1 MVKRMADKEKLSALM
16 DGELIDKV
24 LIQELVDDQEGLEA
38 WEHYHLIGDVLRGD
52 APERPEWNIAESV
65 ALALENEPVHNTNAT
80 APLRVVAETP
90 LTVEEQPVPAK
101 ARRQMPAWLSQLGQ
115 VAVAACV
122 SFVVILGVQQYGNGN
137 HAPGAQSQ
145 DDQIPV
151 LQTIPLSGTAEPVSL
166 TRDSVQKQ
174 SHEANL
180 QEQRRRVNALLQ
192 DYELQLRLNSEGN
205 AATTQNDPI
214 EPVVE

>member
-38 WEHYHLIGDVLRGD
+38 WKHYHLIGDVMRGD

-65 ALALENEPVHNTNAT
+65 ALALENEPAHNANVTT
-80 APLRVVAETP
+80 PLRVVAQTP
-90 LTVEEQPVPAK
+90 LMEEQPKPAK
-101 ARRQMPAWLSQLGQ
+101 ARRQMPTWLSQLGQ

-122 SFVVILGVQQYGNGN
+122 SFVVILGVQQYGNGS
-137 HAPGAQSQ
+137 HTPGAQSQ

-151 LQTIPLSGTAEPVSL
+151 LQTIPLSGTAEPVSY
-166 TRDSVQKQ
+166 TRESAEKQ

-180 QEQRRRVNALLQ
+180 QDQHRRVNALLQ

-205 AATTQNDPI
+205 AATHNDQI